1 MKKRMLCFICVA
13 LVGISLLGCNA
24 SNGEINNDAG
34 KVPETELATETE
46 FMPET
51 ELTTETEFVTE
62 TELAEEV
69 PDADGIVSPLPHNI
83 DMNQLDNCTLAISL
97 EKGDAYVDDTGAM
110 QMDVTVYTYDL
121 YDMVDIAMLKEGDTI
136 IIRGEEVK
144 VTSLERNDMGLLING
159 GLDENG
165 YELRT
170 DETTV
175 WYEIG
180 YSDMKSYY
188 EVGKATIRV
197 SADMNF
203 YDYSDLDKGE
213 VIYYPGDFLTDKAG
227 IVYYFVPHNTSIV
240 IEDGKIIKM
249 ERRYT
254 P

>member
-1 MKKRMLCFICVA
+1 MRKRTLCFICTTIVC
-13 LVGISLLGCNA
+13 GSLMGCNLSQEKQD
-24 SNGEINNDAG
+24 SNAG
-34 KVPETELATETE
+34 N
-46 FMPET
+46 
-51 ELTTETEFVTE
+51 VTE
-62 TELAEEV
+62 TEVLNNHIETATEHAEDVTETGV
-69 PDADGIVSPLPHNI
+69 KVSPLPNTI
-83 DMNQLDNCTLAISL
+83 DINHLDDCTVAVSL

-121 YDMVDIAMLKEGDTI
+121 YDMVDIATLKEGDII

-144 VTSLERNDMGLLING
+144 ITSLERTDMGLLING

-170 DETTV
+170 DEETV

-180 YSDMKSYY
+180 YSDIKSYY

-203 YDYSDLDKGE
+203 FDSSDLDKGE

-227 IVYYFVPHNTSIV
+227 IVYHFVPNNTSIV
-240 IEDGKIIKM
+240 IQDGKIIEM
-249 ERRYT
+249 YRRYT

>member
-1 MKKRMLCFICVA
+1 MRKRALCFICATIVC
-13 LVGISLLGCNA
+13 GSLMGC
-24 SNGEINNDAG
+24 SSSQEKQDIHVDD
-34 KVPETELATETE
+34 
-46 FMPET
+46 
-51 ELTTETEFVTE
+51 VTE
-62 TELAEEV
+62 TEVLNDYIETATELAEDVTETEV
-69 PDADGIVSPLPHNI
+69 KVSPLPITI
-83 DMNQLDNCTLAISL
+83 DINHLDNCTVAVSL

-121 YDMVDIAMLKEGDTI
+121 YDMVDIATLKEGDII

-144 VTSLERNDMGLLING
+144 ITSLERIDKGLLING

-170 DETTV
+170 EEETV

-203 YDYSDLDKGE
+203 FDSSDLDKGE

-227 IVYYFVPHNTSIV
+227 IVYHFVPNNTSIV
-240 IEDGKIIKM
+240 IQDGKIIEM
-249 ERRYT
+249 YRRYT